1 MARIPR
7 MVITGEQTVYHVI
20 SRTALDGFPFGDI
33 EKDYFFKKVK
43 QLSKI
48 YFTEI
53 IGICCMGNH
62 FHLLVRM
69 LPENEF
75 SDADIK
81 QRFER
86 LYGKDRFFAEG
97 QIPFFR
103 AKWSSLS
110 EFMKDVK
117 LGFTRFYNKR
127 YNRRGFL
134 WGDRFKSVIVED
146 GATLINCLA
155 YIDF

>member
-7 MVITGEQTVYHVI
+7 MVITGEHTVYHVM
-20 SRTALDGFPFGDI
+20 SRTALDGFPLGDV
-33 EKDYFFKKVK
+33 EKDYFFKMVK

-53 IGICCMGNH
+53 LGICCMGNH

-81 QRFER
+81 KRFER
-86 LYGKDRFFAEG
+86 CYGKDRFFAEG
-97 QIPFFR
+97 QVLSFR

-110 EFMKDVK
+110 ELVKDIK
-117 LGFTRFYNKR
+117 LCFSRFYNKCH
-127 YNRRGFL
+127 NRRGFF
-134 WGDRFKSVIVED
+134 WGDCFKSVIVENQW
-146 GATLINCLA
+146 GRQWGRP
-155 YIDF
+155 